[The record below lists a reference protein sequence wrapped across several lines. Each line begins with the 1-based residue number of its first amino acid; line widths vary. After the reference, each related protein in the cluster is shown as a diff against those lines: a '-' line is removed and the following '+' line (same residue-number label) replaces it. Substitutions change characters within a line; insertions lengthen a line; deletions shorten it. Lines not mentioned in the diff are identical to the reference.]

1 MALPTYLCSEMAKVP
16 VIEQCSVSNTPEVD
30 VLVEDLAGYLHRNKN
45 LIFPHRHNFYH
56 FVLFTQGEGNYSIDF
71 ETYEVEP
78 WQIYFM
84 SPGQIHTWSFQGNMD
99 GYVVNF
105 DKDLFK
111 TMLLHPDY
119 FEGFSFLSSASLNGV
134 FVVEKES
141 RAIVLSVLKR
151 LQQNV
156 QDNTFVQAS
165 LLYLF
170 HILEQQQRVSSNS
183 LGANSYSHTLLRNYL
198 HLIELNYK
206 SLRLPKDYAA
216 LLYITPNHLN
226 ALSKEQLGISAG
238 ELIRNRIILEAK
250 RLLAI
255 KDYSI
260 AEIAYE
266 LSFAD
271 NSYFTKFFKKIEGVT
286 PEEFRKNTIRNK

>member
-1 MALPTYLCSEMAKVP
+1 
-16 VIEQCSVSNTPEVD
+16 
-30 VLVEDLAGYLHRNKN
+30 
-45 LIFPHRHNFYH
+45 
-56 FVLFTQGEGNYSIDF
+56 
-71 ETYEVEP
+71 
-78 WQIYFM
+78 M